1 MDNISPRHIWQYD
14 SAIDAENTDSRSGR
28 KSDLFAAASGHGG
41 YCPDGIPVE
50 LALCLL
56 LAAFAIAFG
65 ILYRAVT
72 KITARRRRKRG
83 YTDIK
88 SLLEDYQDR
97 FADFVWWGRSH
108 MQATE

>member
-1 MDNISPRHIWQYD
+1 MMDNISPRHIWKYE
-14 SAIDAENTDSRSGR
+14 SEINEPKSRAGR
-28 KSDLFAAASGHGG
+28 KSDLFAAASGYGS

-72 KITARRRRKRG
+72 KITGGRRRKRG
-83 YTDIK
+83 YTDIR
-88 SLLEDYQDR
+88 SLLEEYQDR
-97 FADFVWWGRSH
+97 FADFLWWGMSLNS
-108 MQATE
+108 